1 MEKVSG
7 LTCDEVL
14 GRSFLDDIVDY
25 DERDAVQDVF
35 SQVYHSQKSA
45 RDFRFTL
52 YSKGNLRRDLL
63 LNVFP
68 DFDKETSAAC
78 LSIYAWHAPLGRKG
92 RMESATDVVRG
103 AIRVLECRAATSEKE
118 DLGSD
123 SETKTQCP
131 STEELPDISSMG
143 TTPYTSVG
151 ESYGSEGIGLTR
163 CQSEENVAEICD
175 REEAA

>member
-1 MEKVSG
+1 MMNAMLFRMSSAKCITARKVRVILGSHFTPRATCAETYFSMCSQTLIRRHQQHVSQSTHGMPHLAEKGAWKVPLMSY
-7 LTCDEVL
+7 EV
-14 GRSFLDDIVDY
+14 
-25 DERDAVQDVF
+25 
-35 SQVYHSQKSA
+35 
-45 RDFRFTL
+45 
-52 YSKGNLRRDLL
+52 
-63 LNVFP
+63 
-68 DFDKETSAAC
+68 
-78 LSIYAWHAPLGRKG
+78 
-92 RMESATDVVRG
+92 